1 MYFIKLNSKIYN
13 LKASIM
19 KNELIFNSD
28 LHFEHNQWR
37 RELFF
42 WEDEL
47 KSFQNRLEEL
57 VKRWTKKEMLV
68 QLEHYQNQFI
78 LQDDVINTLQDD
90 IHIHEISIAAA
101 SKNGKDLLD
110 TTLVKKHIEFRNR
123 MEVQRHIYRDLK
135 KEFFKFLTKYM

>member
-1 MYFIKLNSKIYN
+1 
-13 LKASIM
+13 M

-101 SKNGKDLLD
+101 SKKGKDLLD

>member
-1 MYFIKLNSKIYN
+1 
-13 LKASIM
+13 M

-28 LHFEHNQWR
+28 LHFEHNQWK

-68 QLEHYQNQFI
+68 QLEHYQNQFT
-78 LQDDVINTLQDD
+78 LQNEVINTLQED

-101 SKNGKDLLD
+101 SKKGKDLLD
-110 TTLVKKHIEFRNR
+110 TALVKKHIEFRNR
-123 MEVQRHIYRDLK
+123 MDVQRNIYRDLK

>member
-1 MYFIKLNSKIYN
+1 
-13 LKASIM
+13 M

>member
-1 MYFIKLNSKIYN
+1 
-13 LKASIM
+13 M

-28 LHFEHNQWR
+28 LHFEHNQWK

-68 QLEHYQNQFI
+68 QLEHYQNQFT
-78 LQDDVINTLQDD
+78 LQNEVINTLQED

-101 SKNGKDLLD
+101 SKKGKDLLD
-110 TTLVKKHIEFRNR
+110 TALVKKHIEFRTR
-123 MEVQRHIYRDLK
+123 MEVQRNIYRDLK

>member
-1 MYFIKLNSKIYN
+1 METAI
-13 LKASIM
+13 
-19 KNELIFNSD
+19 IFNSD

-47 KSFQNRLEEL
+47 RSFQNRLEEL

-78 LQDDVINTLQDD
+78 LQEEVINDLQEA
-90 IHIHEISIAAA
+90 IQLHEISIAAA
-101 SKNGKDLLD
+101 NKKGKDLLD
-110 TTLVKKHIEFRNR
+110 TVLVKKHIEFRNK
-123 MEVQRHIYRDLK
+123 MEVQRHIYKDLK
-135 KEFFKFLTKYM
+135 KEFFKFLTRYM

>member
-1 MYFIKLNSKIYN
+1 
-13 LKASIM
+13 M

-28 LHFEHNQWR
+28 LHFEHNQWK

-68 QLEHYQNQFI
+68 ELEHYQNQFT
-78 LQDDVINTLQDD
+78 LQNEVINTLQED

-101 SKNGKDLLD
+101 SKKGKDLLD
-110 TTLVKKHIEFRNR
+110 TALVKKHIEFRNR
-123 MEVQRHIYRDLK
+123 MEVQRNIYRDLK

>member
-1 MYFIKLNSKIYN
+1 
-13 LKASIM
+13 M
-19 KNELIFNSD
+19 KNEIIFNSD
-28 LHFEHNQWR
+28 LHFEHNQWK

-42 WEDEL
+42 WKDEL

-68 QLEHYQNQFI
+68 ELEHYQNQFT
-78 LQDDVINTLQDD
+78 LQNEVINTLQED

-101 SKNGKDLLD
+101 SKKGKDLLD
-110 TTLVKKHIEFRNR
+110 TALVKKHIEFRNR
-123 MEVQRHIYRDLK
+123 MEVQRNIYRDLK

>member
-1 MYFIKLNSKIYN
+1 
-13 LKASIM
+13 M

-28 LHFEHNQWR
+28 LHFEHNQWK

-47 KSFQNRLEEL
+47 KSFQNRLEDL
-57 VKRWTKKEMLV
+57 LKRWTKKEMLV

-78 LQDDVINTLQDD
+78 LQDEVINTLQED

-101 SKNGKDLLD
+101 SKKGKDLLD
-110 TTLVKKHIEFRNR
+110 TALVKKHIEFRNR

>member
-1 MYFIKLNSKIYN
+1 
-13 LKASIM
+13 M
-19 KNELIFNSD
+19 KNKLIFNSD

-57 VKRWTKKEMLV
+57 VKRWTKKDILA

-78 LQDDVINTLQDD
+78 LQEKVINTLQDD
-90 IHIHEISIAAA
+90 IHIHEASIAAA
-101 SKNGKDLLD
+101 SKKGKDLLD

>member
-1 MYFIKLNSKIYN
+1 
-13 LKASIM
+13 M
-19 KNELIFNSD
+19 KNEIIFNSD
-28 LHFEHNQWR
+28 LHFEHNQWK

-68 QLEHYQNQFI
+68 QLEHYQNQFT
-78 LQDDVINTLQDD
+78 LQNEVINTLQED

-101 SKNGKDLLD
+101 SKKGKDLLD
-110 TTLVKKHIEFRNR
+110 TALVKKHIEFRNR
-123 MEVQRHIYRDLK
+123 MEVQRNIYRDLK

>member
-1 MYFIKLNSKIYN
+1 
-13 LKASIM
+13 M

-28 LHFEHNQWR
+28 LHFEHNQWK

-57 VKRWTKKEMLV
+57 LKRWTKKEMLV

-78 LQDDVINTLQDD
+78 LQDEVINTLQED

-101 SKNGKDLLD
+101 SKKGKDLLD
-110 TTLVKKHIEFRNR
+110 TALVKKHIEFRNR

>member
-1 MYFIKLNSKIYN
+1 
-13 LKASIM
+13 M

-28 LHFEHNQWR
+28 LHFEHNQWK

-101 SKNGKDLLD
+101 SKKGKDLLD

>member
-1 MYFIKLNSKIYN
+1 
-13 LKASIM
+13 M

-28 LHFEHNQWR
+28 LHFEHNQWK

-78 LQDDVINTLQDD
+78 LQDEVINTLQED

-101 SKNGKDLLD
+101 SKKGKDLLD
-110 TTLVKKHIEFRNR
+110 TALVKKHIEFRNR